1 MSRGFPR
8 DPKHDPRLHIPGW
21 WRDSSGLILPT
32 SAPRGVEEPPQDLP
46 AELRPQPG
54 PVALEQRAPAPTD
67 QFFAY
72 IDEELLDVQ
81 PSTPAEVR
89 ALVRGLPAE
98 PSLVILAKLTA
109 RVNQLGFRA
118 REQLTLAEEFYGPGA
133 LLDRLTMLVR
143 AEPSRRVFA
152 EQQLLLLCWLIVC
165 EAPDSDARELTPEQY
180 RLLKGALVACS
191 TVVGEQTKR
200 LHDSNDPGEWLGYF
214 AQLSALYRHEMP
226 LPPLARA
233 QELFARSRDE
243 IAQEDH
249 QYCPLDQWHRD
260 AYGLDV
266 EEQLRLAFGLSALA
280 QAFDQHRDAGRRVYL
295 GPDVV
300 EDFLVKA
307 HLGDRRDEALT
318 LISATRP
325 QLAAE
330 LGEEPHDS
338 SRAIWDATPFKR
350 FPFLRCRDGG
360 LILVSPKFVQSWF
373 TEGFH
378 FRSLHAAQ
386 LLDKD
391 TSGKRRDSHVQR
403 YQNFTGRVYERYCLD
418 LARSVHA
425 RTGLQ
430 AARVLGEHPFSKSKR
445 KRAGKGEKT
454 SDVAIDIGHDL
465 ILIETTASR
474 LAASGL
480 RTGDLARISGD
491 VDRAIVAKINQLDN
505 CVNHL
510 VKGDAKL
517 PGVRIDTV
525 KRIWPVIVSFAA
537 VQQNP
542 VLWEYIDQ
550 RTGGALSQARVR
562 PLTLLDPEEYELLCG
577 LVEAGHPLPELLAAK
592 TSPLYARLD
601 FAYWLTR
608 DPQAP
613 KGGPHR
619 AKLVEESF
627 ARATGLAVAGI
638 DFTAHGQ
645 AA

>member
-1 MSRGFPR
+1 MPR
-8 DPKHDPRLHIPGW
+8 DLHKDPKHDPRLHIPGW
-21 WRDSSGLILPT
+21 WQDSSGLILPT
-32 SAPRGVEEPPQDLP
+32 SAPRGIAEPPQDLP
-46 AELRPQPG
+46 PELRPQPA
-54 PVALEQRAPAPTD
+54 PVALEQQAPAPTD

-72 IDEELLDVQ
+72 IDEELLGVE

-89 ALVRGLPAE
+89 ALVQGLPAE
-98 PSLVILAKLTA
+98 PSLVILASLTA

-118 REQLTLAEEFYGPGA
+118 REQLTVAEEFYGPGP
-133 LLDRLTMLVR
+133 LLDRLKALVR
-143 AEPSRRVFA
+143 AVPSRRVFA
-152 EQQLLLLCWLIVC
+152 EQQLLLLFWMIVC

-180 RLLKGALVACS
+180 RLLKGALAACS
-191 TVVGEQTKR
+191 TVVGEQTRR
-200 LHDSNDPGEWLGYF
+200 LHSTDPGEWLGYF

-243 IAQEDH
+243 IAREDH
-249 QYCPLDQWHRD
+249 QYCPLDQWHRET
-260 AYGLDV
+260 YGLDI

-307 HLGDRRDEALT
+307 RLGERRDQALA

-338 SRAIWDATPFKR
+338 ARAIWDATPFKR

-360 LILVSPKFVQSWF
+360 LILLSPKFIQSWF

-378 FRSLHAAQ
+378 FRSLQAAQ
-386 LLDKD
+386 LLD
-391 TSGKRRDSHVQR
+391 SGISGGRRDSHVQR

-425 RTGLQ
+425 RAGLQ
-430 AARVLGEHPFSKSKR
+430 AARVLGEQRFSASKR

-474 LAASGL
+474 LAATGL
-480 RTGDLARISGD
+480 RTGDLARITGD
-491 VDRAIVAKINQLDN
+491 VDRAIIAKIKQLN
-505 CVNHL
+505 KCINHL
-510 VKGDAKL
+510 VKRDAKL
-517 PGVRIDTV
+517 PGVQIEMV

-542 VLWEYIDQ
+542 ILWEYIDQ
-550 RTGGALSQARVR
+550 RTLGALSQARVK

-577 LVEAGHPLPELLAAK
+577 LVQAGHSLPELLAAK
-592 TSPLYARLD
+592 TSPLYARAD

-619 AKLVEESF
+619 AKLVEDSF
-627 ARATGLAVAGI
+627 ARATSIAVAGI